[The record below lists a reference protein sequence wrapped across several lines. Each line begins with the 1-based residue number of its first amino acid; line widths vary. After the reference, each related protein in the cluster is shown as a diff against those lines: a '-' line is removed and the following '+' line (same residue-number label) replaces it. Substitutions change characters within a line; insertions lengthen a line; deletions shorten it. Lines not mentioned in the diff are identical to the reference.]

1 MRCVR
6 SASSTTTRHLS
17 VSVFIAD
24 VSIASACFPRRA
36 CTKPAHTCRRVFAQF
51 RLNAISFSGHAFITK
66 DSIVTKPV
74 PLSPHRLAAP
84 ADRGVCHRRHAEAAE
99 AAAAAVEASRRRWR
113 RRRGK
118 RVAAAP
124 ATAVGARGG
133 FRGNSGGQAAP
144 AVECTGPASRQAGG
158 EQAGGDGWPA
168 LQVYEA
174 ACTTEI
180 LTGTWSCFDAAVPS
194 RMFSATRDSIV
205 ERRNAAPQF
214 CNVTVKLVSKEKTS
228 SLHPTDVPHRDEC
241 ALEQW
246 QAEHVY
252 RSGLAMVLQEHNVVS
267 AAAS

>member
-1 MRCVR
+1 MRCAR

-24 VSIASACFPRRA
+24 VSIASACSLARMLPSSCLCEARA
-36 CTKPAHTCRRVFAQF
+36 HCRRVFAQV

-74 PLSPHRLAAP
+74 PLSPRRLAAP

-118 RVAAAP
+118 RAAAAP
-124 ATAVGARGG
+124 AAAVGARGG

-144 AVECTGPASRQAGG
+144 AVDCTGPASRQAGG

-168 LQVYEA
+168 L
-174 ACTTEI
+174 
-180 LTGTWSCFDAAVPS
+180 
-194 RMFSATRDSIV
+194 
-205 ERRNAAPQF
+205 
-214 CNVTVKLVSKEKTS
+214 
-228 SLHPTDVPHRDEC
+228 
-241 ALEQW
+241 
-246 QAEHVY
+246 
-252 RSGLAMVLQEHNVVS
+252 
-267 AAAS
+267 